1 MKNLLGTDFMTWY
14 EELSKLTES
23 LVLTEAGSHE
33 HGKYKKA
40 FLNLINGLYYEKDG
54 KTIHGNSSNVH
65 TNKSRDA
72 GTLADIVTAINTN
85 NETSPKVATKTLDDT
100 TWTQAEATPEQTIKA
115 VNKQLG
121 YNNKRAIRTKSVID
135 KDGNE
140 VNYYAIYNLTPSIL
154 HHVDGWHD
162 HNANVQSFA
171 YTETV
176 GDDKKRKSTSV
187 FKAGDEL
194 LKNYILIEADT
205 QKNATYAH
213 MLIHLAG
220 IVAGA
225 IGADNVLLGSIL
237 EAFNKQLED
246 KNITYTFVSN
256 IDNMTVQH
264 TDSLL
269 DLSWAIAKLAEKYAE
284 TNQLNQAMSEETT
297 EPVTPDV
304 EVGE

>member
-1 MKNLLGTDFMTWY
+1 MTWY

-154 HHVDGWHD
+154 YHVDGWHD

-187 FKAGDEL
+187 FKAGEEN

-297 EPVTPDV
+297 EPITPDV